1 MSTEPAVVAPGTPGN
16 RLLGW
21 TLSAVA
27 LRRLAIA
34 SLVANVLIVVTGG
47 AVRLT
52 NSGLG
57 CPTWPSC
64 TSASLTPTKAYSFHG
79 VIEFTNRQLT
89 FVVGLLAALTL
100 LAAWRQRRQVRL
112 AALGFLGIPAQA
124 VLGGITV
131 LTDLNPYAVA
141 CHFLL
146 SMAVIA
152 AYAVLVWRLSGRVSG
167 AVPAQAV
174 WLVRAATARSRGWCS
189 SSARSSPAAG
199 RMPATSRR
207 AGCTA
212 STSRRPA
219 CSQLHAD
226 AVMVLIGVT
235 LGMVAMTYVLAP
247 APRCGAPPVTAGVEL
262 GQGIIGYTQYFLH
275 VPPLLVALHMF
286 GACLV
291 WLAALQ
297 RGAHWSNRAAAASE
311 HLADGV
317 DRQAGQ
323 RADDRAVDPD
333 ELQVATD
340 LQLEAPTRL
349 GGVPPLHGRRD
360 DAGQIVAVVATMCP
374 VSRCSASSILRR
386 DRRVVAQRLPRA
398 DA

>member
-1 MSTEPAVVAPGTPGN
+1 VSVEPIAHPAAPGGF
-16 RLLGW
+16 LAW
-21 TLSAVA
+21 TTSPLA
-27 LRRLAIA
+27 LRRLALA

-100 LAAWRQRRQVRL
+100 VAAWRQRRELPL
-112 AALGFLGIPAQA
+112 AGVAFLGIPAQA

-146 SMAVIA
+146 SMGVLA
-152 AYAVLVWRLSGRVSG
+152 AYALLVWRLSERG
-167 AVPAQAV
+167 AVQVPIQAV
-174 WLVRAATARSRGWCS
+174 WLARTTVAVAAGVLTLGTLVTGSGPHAGDLKAGRLHRIHLAS
-189 SSARSSPAAG
+189 SSA
-199 RMPATSRR
+199 
-207 AGCTA
+207 
-212 STSRRPA
+212 
-219 CSQLHAD
+219 SQLHAD
-226 AVMVLIGVT
+226 AVMVLIG
-235 LGMVAMTYVLAP
+235 L
-247 APRCGAPPVTAGVEL
+247 TAGVLAMSFALDASRALPRAAALLLGVEL
-262 GQGIIGYTQYFLH
+262 AQGVIGYTQYFLH

-297 RGAHWSNRAAAASE
+297 LVLLVEPRAAA
-311 HLADGV
+311 GI
-317 DRQAGQ
+317 
-323 RADDRAVDPD
+323 
-333 ELQVATD
+333 
-340 LQLEAPTRL
+340 TRV
-349 GGVPPLHGRRD
+349 GKG
-360 DAGQIVAVVATMCP
+360 
-374 VSRCSASSILRR
+374 
-386 DRRVVAQRLPRA
+386 
-398 DA
+398 